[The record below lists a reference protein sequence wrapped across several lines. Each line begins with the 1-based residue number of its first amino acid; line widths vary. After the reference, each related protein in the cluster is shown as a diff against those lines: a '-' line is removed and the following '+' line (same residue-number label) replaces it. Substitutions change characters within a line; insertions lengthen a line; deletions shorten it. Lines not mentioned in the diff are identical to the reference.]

1 MDIQPG
7 AFEDRVALVTG
18 ATSGIGAACA
28 RMLAA
33 RSARVMLTGRD
44 LDRGRGIVQA
54 IRAEGGQAEFVGG
67 DLCEANFCDRLV
79 EECLTRFDGL
89 DILVNNAGIALAASA
104 PETTDAAW
112 EAILDTNLGAAF
124 RLSRAALRPMLD
136 QRSGAIVNVASDWG
150 LVGGTRAVAY
160 CASKGGLVLLTRAM
174 ALDHA
179 RDGIRINAVCP
190 TDTDT
195 PMMRSEFEQRGITV
209 ENGIRESIADIPMG
223 RMADPEEVAEAVCFL
238 VSDAARFLTGVALP
252 IDGGATA

>member
-1 MDIQPG
+1 
-7 AFEDRVALVTG
+7 
-18 ATSGIGAACA
+18 
-28 RMLAA
+28 
-33 RSARVMLTGRD
+33 
-44 LDRGRGIVQA
+44 
-54 IRAEGGQAEFVGG
+54 
-67 DLCEANFCDRLV
+67 
-79 EECLTRFDGL
+79 
-89 DILVNNAGIALAASA
+89 
-104 PETTDAAW
+104 
-112 EAILDTNLGAAF
+112 
-124 RLSRAALRPMLD
+124 
-136 QRSGAIVNVASDWG
+136 
-150 LVGGTRAVAY
+150 
-160 CASKGGLVLLTRAM
+160 M